1 MTTHYYT
8 RRLLLITITRLE
20 MYLKTTHIL
29 LIQTRIDWK
38 KKKKNW
44 KKSCTECFKK
54 NIEIIFIQT
63 YK

>member
-1 MTTHYYT
+1 MTTHCYT

-38 KKKKNW
+38 KKK
-44 KKSCTECFKK
+44 TERNLVQSVLRKILK
-54 NIEIIFIQT
+54 
-63 YK
+63 